1 MQAHPYLLQR
11 PAFSVVS
18 FFSFFTVLFLL
29 YSLPV
34 NAQAANNM
42 PQATN
47 IEAPELLAK
56 MAEATNTLNYASTLI
71 VYRPGAEPVP
81 YLWKHGIK
89 DDVPVEMLSELN
101 GPNAKT
107 LRYGNQVSYF
117 NPDMSA
123 HSLLQSHIHGPFAHN
138 LIRYPEAIAT
148 AYEVIVVGKS
158 RVAGN
163 EAWQVRVLS
172 RDNSRYN
179 YILWVDAASFLPL
192 KLNMVNAKGDLIEQV
207 QATNLT
213 ITDTLDNAFVD
224 MALKDLPAVM
234 HINPPKSFRLNWGV
248 THLPLG
254 MKQVKRDIH
263 RLSIT
268 EDVVEYILLSDG
280 MVDVSVYLQKATY
293 QQAEDVLFTKDAVT
307 FLSRVT
313 DSIQVSVVGKI
324 PPATA
329 QRIMQMIASVEA
341 NDVQPNP

>member
-1 MQAHPYLLQR
+1 
-11 PAFSVVS
+11 
-18 FFSFFTVLFLL
+18 
-29 YSLPV
+29 
-34 NAQAANNM
+34 
-42 PQATN
+42 
-47 IEAPELLAK
+47 
-56 MAEATNTLNYASTLI
+56 
-71 VYRPGAEPVP
+71 
-81 YLWKHGIK
+81 
-89 DDVPVEMLSELN
+89 
-101 GPNAKT
+101 
-107 LRYGNQVSYF
+107 
-117 NPDMSA
+117 
-123 HSLLQSHIHGPFAHN
+123 
-138 LIRYPEAIAT
+138 
-148 AYEVIVVGKS
+148 
-158 RVAGN
+158 
-163 EAWQVRVLS
+163 
-172 RDNSRYN
+172 
-179 YILWVDAASFLPL
+179 
-192 KLNMVNAKGDLIEQV
+192 MVTAKGDLIEQV

-313 DSIQVSVVGKI
+313 DNIQVSVVGKI

-329 QRIMQMIASVEA
+329 QRILQMIASVEA